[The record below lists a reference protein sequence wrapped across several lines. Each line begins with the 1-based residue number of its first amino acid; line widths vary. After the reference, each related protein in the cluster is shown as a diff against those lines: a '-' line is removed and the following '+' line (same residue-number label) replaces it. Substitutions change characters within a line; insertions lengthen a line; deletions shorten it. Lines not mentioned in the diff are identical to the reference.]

1 MGPINVHNLE
11 ILKELAE
18 SELNYRHAKTLHIPN
33 RGMYLPV
40 PHAKLIFNKHK
51 TVILKDRKFNI
62 TGIPFLYCDSTYAYG
77 VLELGKPKEIKNE
90 GQFKATQKYHRV
102 TEAEFKKWHWD
113 FPLYAYPVK
122 EVRNFKEPI
131 RINLPTGVQN
141 FFRNPI
147 GYLET
152 GEYPFTAKHSLN
164 LPYPIEVACSNCGNW
179 IYVPHTPLPSQC
191 PHCGATLVETEETK
205 SRMIP
210 LPKEEYER
218 IYKDYPNRPLPKKY
232 YKDQRGGVAWCLSSP
247 KTKILTKEGWK
258 PWYAVQVGDEVITH
272 RGRYKKV
279 TRKDVF
285 ENVLKWVKVEFQ
297 FDGVEKLKYSTRV
310 TENHP
315 FLTKEG
321 WKEAKDLKVGDKVL
335 SKTPKRCLNCG
346 APIPHSWMEKVDF
359 LFCSDKCFREYEWTE
374 ESLDTSYIDK
384 KVYDNPFVDIY
395 VTVTKVEPIVFPKDK
410 FYLSTRAYSIEV
422 EDDHSYMIP
431 LAFSHNSQW
440 HIRGIKPEDKEAYD
454 KGKISFEEMI
464 LHHSL
469 HQDLRWT
476 LNGVSVLPQCT
487 ITESDMESYVR
498 GMLGQLNPEQKGP
511 ANVQKVKVIPKVE
524 IAKPT
529 MPKSK
534 MKEFLIDEK
543 GAKLINKIIIHETS
557 YWISPGEV
565 GCVSANTLVLTDHGY
580 EYIKH
585 LQPGDLVYTHK
596 GRFKRVLR
604 VIRKEKQNWC
614 YKLSPYKGFPVNFTN
629 HKIFINENELK
640 DIASFTRD
648 DRLYLAKPEIEEIAP
663 NDLELEIPP
672 GYEKRVKWDEDLA
685 KWIGYFV
692 GDGSIENVD
701 KGAISFSCAS
711 RSEAEKYAKLSR
723 KLFGADVHIYPRRNH
738 HKPKTDSYISYWDV
752 EFKDRGLA
760 RWLSANCY
768 YHPEWKKERHKFK
781 IFPREAIYHPL
792 RLLRK
797 YIDGFKEADGWD
809 TEHSAYIG
817 NSSRYAIGQ
826 AFFML
831 LRLGKEPNIRI
842 SSRPKT
848 TQYYTLSWI
857 ENRQTH
863 KKGTPSEH
871 GYSLPIRAFERK
883 NNATITQY
891 DLTVEDDHS
900 YTVSNFHISN
910 SLPYTWAYMGTI
922 WTGRVETAT
931 ERGDYHELFFYPD
944 KDLPE
949 PNKKFFDGRFILR
962 AFKGE
967 AARGGKTWWM
977 WKSTKNPY
985 PQNPW
990 CYCDQGEHEILPLDK
1005 IKHWGHEDYPEWK
1018 TRKDEC

>member
-1 MGPINVHNLE
+1 MEAIKVHNLE
-11 ILKELAE
+11 VLKELVE
-18 SELNYRHAKTLHIPN
+18 SELNYRHAKTLHIPD
-33 RGMYLPV
+33 RGMYLPS
-40 PHAKLIFNKHK
+40 PHARLIFNKHK

-62 TGIPFLYCDSTYAYG
+62 AGVLFLYCDSTYAYG
-77 VLELGKPKEIKNE
+77 VLELGEPKEIKNE

-102 TEAEFKKWHWD
+102 TEEEFKKWHWD

-122 EVRNFKEPI
+122 KVRNFKEPI

-147 GYLET
+147 EYLET

-164 LPYPIEVACSNCGNW
+164 LPFPIEVTCSNCGNW
-179 IYVPHTPLPSQC
+179 IYIPHAPMPSQC
-191 PHCGATLVETEETK
+191 PHCGASLMETEETK
-205 SRMIP
+205 SRMTP

-232 YKDQRGGVAWCLSSP
+232 YKDQRGGVAWCLASP
-247 KTKILTKEGWK
+247 KTKILTEEGWK
-258 PWYAVQVGDEVITH
+258 PWYKIQVGDKVLTH
-272 RGRYKKV
+272 RGRFKRV

-297 FDGVEKLKYSTRV
+297 FNGIKKLKYSTRV

-321 WKEAKDLKVGDKVL
+321 WKEAKDLKVGDEVL

-395 VTVTKVEPIVFPKDK
+395 VTVTKVEPIEFPEDK

-431 LAFSHNSQW
+431 MAFSHNSQW

-469 HQDLRWT
+469 HQDLRWK
-476 LNGVSVLPQCT
+476 LNGISVLPQCT

-557 YWISPGEV
+557 YFLEPGAV
-565 GCVSANTLVLTDHGY
+565 GS
-580 EYIKH
+580 
-585 LQPGDLVYTHK
+585 LQ
-596 GRFKRVLR
+596 
-604 VIRKEKQNWC
+604 
-614 YKLSPYKGFPVNFTN
+614 
-629 HKIFINENELK
+629 
-640 DIASFTRD
+640 
-648 DRLYLAKPEIEEIAP
+648 
-663 NDLELEIPP
+663 
-672 GYEKRVKWDEDLA
+672 
-685 KWIGYFV
+685 
-692 GDGSIENVD
+692 
-701 KGAISFSCAS
+701 
-711 RSEAEKYAKLSR
+711 
-723 KLFGADVHIYPRRNH
+723 
-738 HKPKTDSYISYWDV
+738 
-752 EFKDRGLA
+752 
-760 RWLSANCY
+760 
-768 YHPEWKKERHKFK
+768 
-781 IFPREAIYHPL
+781 
-792 RLLRK
+792 
-797 YIDGFKEADGWD
+797 
-809 TEHSAYIG
+809 
-817 NSSRYAIGQ
+817 
-826 AFFML
+826 
-831 LRLGKEPNIRI
+831 
-842 SSRPKT
+842 
-848 TQYYTLSWI
+848 
-857 ENRQTH
+857 
-863 KKGTPSEH
+863 
-871 GYSLPIRAFERK
+871 YS
-883 NNATITQY
+883 
-891 DLTVEDDHS
+891 
-900 YTVSNFHISN
+900 
-910 SLPYTWAYMGTI
+910 WAYMGTI

-931 ERGDYHELFFYPD
+931 ERGDYHEIFFYPD
-944 KDLPE
+944 DDLPE
-949 PNKKFFDGRFILR
+949 PNRKFFDGRFILR

-990 CYCDQGEHEILPLDK
+990 CYCDQGEHEVLPLDK
-1005 IKHWGHEDYPEWK
+1005 IKHWGHEDYPEWE
-1018 TRKDEC
+1018 TRKEEC